1 MALAARQSSQRQAL
15 VRRGFRTKKEAEA
28 ALHEAER
35 RVRSGRLIDAGRIT
49 FGDYLVARWLPAI
62 AADTKLKPTSVAG
75 YRSMS
80 RHLVASLGAV
90 RLDQLTGD
98 QLTTLYGI
106 FCWAEGTTLHPN
118 VITGTYRR
126 IVDQAGLPPLPLHN
140 CAMPGPPTHSTTAST
155 SRTSPPASGTPRR
168 ASPTT
173 STSLPYPSATPA
185 LRPLWRPLRRCAHE
199 ALSSCDH
206 GVITRPSPA
215 LSITVKVLVDVVGLR
230 GFEPPTS

>member
-140 CAMPGPPTHSTTAST
+140 LRHAWATNALDNGVDVKDVATRLGHSSTRITHDIYVAPLPERDARAAALVASSTTV
-155 SRTSPPASGTPRR
+155 R
-168 ASPTT
+168 AR
-173 STSLPYPSATPA
+173 SA
-185 LRPLWRPLRRCAHE
+185 E
-199 ALSSCDH
+199 
-206 GVITRPSPA
+206 
-215 LSITVKVLVDVVGLR
+215 LV
-230 GFEPPTS
+230 